1 MKIENLIPKGKN
13 NAISRMELL
22 NRCILHGLATND
34 RAMRRLIEEARQ
46 ENVIIN
52 GQTGSGYYIPDKDD
66 IAELRHY
73 IAQERC
79 RSISINKNLKM
90 ATNLLADMEV
100 GRV

>member
-46 ENVIIN
+46 ENVILNLSN
-52 GQTGSGYYIPDKDD
+52 GKGYFIPDKDD

-73 IAQERC
+73 IAQEKL
-79 RSISINKNLKM
+79 RSISINRNLKM
-90 ATNLLADMEV
+90 ASNLLADMES

>member
-22 NRCILHGLATND
+22 NRCILHGLANND
-34 RAMRRLIEEARQ
+34 RAMRRLIEESRKS
-46 ENVIIN
+46 NVIIN

-73 IAQERC
+73 IAQEKC
-79 RSISINKNLKM
+79 RSISINRNLKM
-90 ATNLLADMEV
+90 ASNLLADMEC
-100 GRV
+100 GRI

>member
-90 ATNLLADMEV
+90 ASNLLADMESN
-100 GRV
+100 RI